1 MVEMDN
7 VISVILGGGRGTRL
21 YPLTKER
28 SKPAVPLAG
37 KYRIIDIPISNCL
50 NSNLNKIYVL
60 TQFNSASLHRHI
72 TRAYK
77 FDNFSRGFIEI
88 LAATQ
93 TIDSMNWYQ
102 GTADA
107 VRQNL
112 RFFNQPNIDFVLI
125 LSGDQLYR
133 MNYQEVIKMH
143 IASGAE
149 VTVSAI
155 PVERKDA
162 YHLGI
167 LKVDEQG
174 RIIDFFEKPKDGKV
188 IDSLSL
194 AASAFDRR
202 GISAKGRTLLASMGI
217 YIFNL
222 EVLNDILKETNKS
235 DFGKDIIPEIIKK
248 RRVFAYF
255 FDGYWEDIGTI
266 KSFYEANLNL
276 ASVTPNFDLFDEKA
290 PIYTNPLS
298 LPGSVINNCKI
309 TQSIVADGCIIND
322 AEIQNSVIGIRSII
336 GKNTVIQNSIIMGA
350 DYYESE
356 SNIRMNRF
364 KKVPDIGIGNNSR
377 ITGAIIDKNV
387 HIGENVKIENV
398 NKVEHIIADNYMIH
412 DYIVIIPKGS
422 VIPSNTVI

>member
-1 MVEMDN
+1 MIEMDN

-162 YHLGI
+162 HHLGI
-167 LKVDEQG
+167 LKLDEQG
-174 RIIDFFEKPKDGKV
+174 RIIDFFEKPKDEKV

-194 AASAFDRR
+194 AASALDRR
-202 GISAKGRTLLASMGI
+202 GISAKGRTLVASMGI

-222 EVLNDILKETNKS
+222 EVLNDVLKETNKS

-309 TQSIVADGCIIND
+309 SQSIVADGCIIND

-336 GKNTVIQNSIIMGA
+336 GKNTAIRNSIIMGA
-350 DYYESE
+350 DYYESD